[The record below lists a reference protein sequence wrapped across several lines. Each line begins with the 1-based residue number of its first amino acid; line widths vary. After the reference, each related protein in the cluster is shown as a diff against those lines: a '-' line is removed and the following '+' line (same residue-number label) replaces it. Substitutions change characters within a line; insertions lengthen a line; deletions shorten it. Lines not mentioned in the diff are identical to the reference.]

1 MFSSKWSQGSCG
13 MESNKIFSD
22 RKYDIR
28 MTYLFCIFVLVNLGD
43 AVTTYFSLT
52 MGIGVES
59 NPLARSIMDY
69 VGFNTAY
76 WLKLFWVVV
85 GGLSLLG
92 VYYYLLDKLSYA
104 GKVVAWFFI
113 VFIAFFSYIA
123 VSNTLIILRG
133 L

>member
-1 MFSSKWSQGSCG
+1 
-13 MESNKIFSD
+13 
-22 RKYDIR
+22 

-43 AVTTYFSLT
+43 AVTTYFSMT
-52 MGIGVES
+52 TGIGVES
-59 NPLARSIMDY
+59 NPIALSMMDY

-85 GGLSLLG
+85 GGLSLLV
-92 VYYYLLDKLSYA
+92 VYYYLLDRLSYA
-104 GKVVAWFFI
+104 GKVVACFFI
-113 VFIAFFSYIA
+113 VFIAFFSFIV